1 MTDSE
6 MRITMP
12 GKQTFPCV
20 TMAIRLLAVATLNAA
35 LLFAAACNS
44 SSSSKG
50 PIGNVTEQG
59 STRAGK
65 NVAAVD
71 SRTDPGIDLNCVN
84 DHLQNPPESFH
95 YLYKKDAMDH
105 VHQEADVTP
114 QTIDGF
120 RTQFDGSQQ
129 PLHATRSDQ
138 QSWQSALAGLTG
150 ISGMSS
156 TVAIINHNSAMQRE
170 SDGGPVNGYTTI
182 HYSIDTAR
190 FSATERQML
199 LSPGE
204 FEKGDAWVT
213 SAGCPVKLI
222 LDSELH
228 KKDGS
233 LIEKLHYEEAM
244 LKK

>member
-1 MTDSE
+1 MTRKTE
-6 MRITMP
+6 PMFVPTL
-12 GKQTFPCV
+12 
-20 TMAIRLLAVATLNAA
+20 IRLLAFATVICA
-35 LLFAAACNS
+35 LLFASGCDS
-44 SSSSKG
+44 GPSSKKK
-50 PIGNVTEQG
+50 ITEKESSQ
-59 STRAGK
+59 SAK
-65 NVAAVD
+65 NVAAAG
-71 SRTDPGIDLNCVN
+71 SGPGIDLNCVY

-95 YLYKKDAMDH
+95 YLYKKDAADH
-105 VHQEADVTP
+105 VHQEADITP

-120 RTQFDGSQQ
+120 RIQFNGSQQ

-150 ISGMSS
+150 IGGMSS

-170 SDGGPVNGYTTI
+170 PDGGQVNGYSTI

-190 FSATERQML
+190 FNATERQML
-199 LSPGE
+199 LKPGD

-213 SAGCPVKLI
+213 SDGCPVKLA

-228 KKDGS
+228 RNDGT

-244 LKK
+244 VKK